1 MAGIAPTIQ
10 IQPKKNSLESTLEP
24 ILFQFAV
31 TPVGDTLN
39 VISQLQYNFNGVW
52 TDWGGKMRSPSVLG
66 YSGSYQLQVADVL
79 NSLPKGTAKGIA
91 QLGNGAC
98 YGGAMG
104 ALPQTY
110 WHNKSNFEVRLVCQR
125 EFLDA
130 TTGFIEIDPTT
141 ETSNVFNIH
150 EGSAPRLQALWSSS
164 YNDFTRSFANYIMMT
179 FPTDGT
185 QGGWLWLTDNVYKK
199 RSDQYTRSGL
209 YRTNIRDSEQF
220 FINTFIGKVISPLTY
235 VPECQIITF
244 AKNGTPLFQRSVAWA
259 TGFGSSPLNGMNTM
273 DVGFRSIKEAFTPDP
288 SEGTNFAYVD
298 HYLVQNRL
306 RNANNNGYI
315 NSNAWLFKINRTCKG
330 KGYQRFLWKNQLG
343 GWDMFSS
350 EGKLETRRKIQRK
363 KFTQRLE
370 GFATIDSYGQ
380 NHWLNTESEIM
391 KIESHPM
398 TNADAIW
405 FSKIGASTLVY
416 LRIDMN
422 SEFNPQSFGDFNSY
436 ENWRDSGLCNQ
447 YTAIIILSGSIKVMN
462 TSKGLQKVS
471 FEYQFANN
479 NIFPRM

>member
-1 MAGIAPTIQ
+1 MAGIAPTIML
-10 IQPKKNSLESTLEP
+10 QPRTNSLESTLEP
-24 ILFQFAV
+24 ILFQFGV

-39 VISQLQYNFNGVW
+39 VISQLQYYYNGAW

-66 YSGSYQLQVADVL
+66 FSGSYQLQVSDVF
-79 NSLPKGTAKGIA
+79 NSLPKGTATNIGR
-91 QLGNGAC
+91 LGSGDCYSGAL
-98 YGGAMG
+98 GS
-104 ALPQTY
+104 LPQTY
-110 WHNKSNFEVRLVCQR
+110 WHNISNFEVRLVCQR

-130 TTGFIEIDPTT
+130 TTGFIELDPTT

-150 EGSAPRLQALWSSS
+150 EGSAPRLQSLWTSSR
-164 YNDFTRSFANYIMMT
+164 NNFTNSFANYVMMT
-179 FPTDGT
+179 FPNDGT
-185 QGGWLWLTDNVYKK
+185 QGGFLWLTDNVYK
-199 RSDQYTRSGL
+199 TRSNEFTRLGL
-209 YRTNIRDSEQF
+209 YKTNIRDSEQF
-220 FINTFIGKVISPLTY
+220 FINTFIGSVIKPLTY
-235 VPECQIITF
+235 IPQLEITTF
-244 AKNGTPLFQRSVAWA
+244 AKNGTSLFQRLVTWS
-259 TGFGSSPLNGMNTM
+259 TGFGATPLNGMNTM
-273 DVGFRSIKEAFTPDP
+273 DVGFRSIIASYTPDA
-288 SEGTNFAYVD
+288 SEGTNFEFVD
-298 HYLVQNRL
+298 HYVVQNKI
-306 RNANNNGYI
+306 RNPNNNGYI
-315 NSNAWLFKINRTCKG
+315 YSNAWLFKVNRTCKG

-391 KIESHPM
+391 KIESQPM
-398 TNADAIW
+398 TNADAMW

-416 LRIDMN
+416 LRIDMD

-436 ENWRDSGLCNQ
+436 ENWRDAGLCNK
-447 YTAIIILSGSIKVMN
+447 YTAIIILSGSIKIMN